1 MGLGTKLGGKRVG
14 VVLPENPNP
23 EGMGD
28 GRNQEYSTQLE
39 SFKIYGLETSD
50 DRNLFMNN

>member
-1 MGLGTKLGGKRVG
+1 MGLGTKLGDKRVG

-23 EGMGD
+23 EGMGG

-50 DRNLFMNN
+50 DRNLFMNT